1 MVYLEYHDENAA
13 RKTLD
18 SVFEQQIEGDM
29 QIIVCDLASALEEGI
44 YDYSERDLIYI
55 PVKEQMTR
63 FDLEMALREQI
74 ESPYFTVIYD
84 GEYFTDRKYLQRAV
98 DFLDGEKDFS
108 MYGSN
113 VYRGDTAEPAYDLGE
128 PKIILYNLQYRKY
141 MIHGIED
148 YMYNLDLEGKSV
160 VWIEAPML
168 VCRNNVR
175 NEELQTISNQEELV
189 REVFTR
195 RRGLNLL
202 YLKKGMCLLDQ
213 TVVAAGRVAEDIPL
227 WKNICSRRWK
237 CMHCNIIT
245 GKL

>member
-1 MVYLEYHDENAA
+1 MNRNITVLVYLEYHDENAA

-18 SVFEQQIEGDM
+18 SVFEQQIEGDV
-29 QIIVCDLASALEEGI
+29 QIIVCDLASALEKGI

-168 VCRNNVR
+168 VCRNNIR

-227 WKNICSRRWK
+227 
-237 CMHCNIIT
+237 
-245 GKL
+245 

>member
-1 MVYLEYHDENAA
+1 
-13 RKTLD
+13 
-18 SVFEQQIEGDM
+18 
-29 QIIVCDLASALEEGI
+29 
-44 YDYSERDLIYI
+44 
-55 PVKEQMTR
+55 
-63 FDLEMALREQI
+63 
-74 ESPYFTVIYD
+74 
-84 GEYFTDRKYLQRAV
+84 
-98 DFLDGEKDFS
+98 
-108 MYGSN
+108 
-113 VYRGDTAEPAYDLGE
+113 
-128 PKIILYNLQYRKY
+128 

-213 TVVAAGRVAEDIPL
+213 TVVAVGRVAEDIPL
-227 WKNICSRRWK
+227 WKKYSSRRWK
-237 CMHCNIIT
+237 CMRCNIIT
-245 GKL
+245 GNL